1 MGKEKSKI
9 NKSKIFFIDFD
20 GTLVDSCEAHLKSFN
35 EIFLNNNLPP
45 IYYYKFIK
53 IFGLRTEKI
62 IKKLFPKLNNN
73 KIKKLRNEKK
83 KIFLEKYYK
92 LVKIFPN
99 VNSTL
104 RKLRKDYFLILF
116 TNSSREEIKKIAK
129 YTKLRLDYFDMI
141 IKKEEINKIKN
152 KIKNI
157 EKFIVGDSFVDILYA
172 KKIKAKSIIVINKDN
187 KKILDEI
194 KKYRPNYIIKNFY
207 DILKIV
213 KF

>member
-20 GTLVDSCEAHLKSFN
+20 GTLVDSCEAHLRSFN

-62 IKKLFPKLNNN
+62 IKKLFPKLNDN

-83 KIFLEKYYK
+83 KIFLKKYYK

-104 RKLRKDYFLILF
+104 KKLKEDCFLILF

-152 KIKNI
+152 KIGKNK

-172 KKIKAKSIIVINKDN
+172 KKIKAESIIVMNKDN

-194 KKYRPNYIIKNFY
+194 KKYKPNYIIKSFE
-207 DILKIV
+207 DILKIA
-213 KF
+213 K